1 MKEKSLPRHRPVVL
15 TDRFILD
22 RQYENCHDPYLF
34 SDKYTQPNKNHR
46 HDQSISSMLYK
57 TMGGSLI
64 IPDETYPVNKD
75 YPINAA
81 RLK

>member
-1 MKEKSLPRHRPVVL
+1 MDFFKGVL
-15 TDRFILD
+15 DILED
-22 RQYENCHDPYLF
+22 DPYLF
-34 SDKYTQPNKNHR
+34 SDKYTQQNENHR